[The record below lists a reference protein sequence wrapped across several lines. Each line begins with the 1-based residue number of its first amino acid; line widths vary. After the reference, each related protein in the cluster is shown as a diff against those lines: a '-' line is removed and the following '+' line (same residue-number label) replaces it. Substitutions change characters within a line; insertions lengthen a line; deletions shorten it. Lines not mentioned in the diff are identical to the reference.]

1 MLLNLYLGDEMSE
14 VKRIE
19 IDHESG
25 IVRCS
30 EGKRELLKCHKNQVG
45 ISNSEELVD
54 FIKSVGGVKN
64 AVARMQVLIS
74 D

>member
-1 MLLNLYLGDEMSE
+1 MSE

-30 EGKRELLKCHKNQVG
+30 EGTRELLKCHKNQVG
-45 ISNSEELVD
+45 ISNSDELVD
-54 FIKSVGGVKN
+54 FVKSARGIKS
-64 AVARMQVLIS
+64 AVARMQVLMNS
-74 D
+74 